1 MVEVHSYWISWTSCF
16 THKIT
21 RIRLTDSVSNVSSS
35 KIKKKSCLP
44 MDNAPI
50 PCLTLDLGRNRKTE
64 NKTHTKQEA
73 ITVHRNWDSK
83 ITLELFSST

>member
-1 MVEVHSYWISWTSCF
+1 
-16 THKIT
+16 
-21 RIRLTDSVSNVSSS
+21 
-35 KIKKKSCLP
+35 

-73 ITVHRNWDSK
+73 ITVHRN
-83 ITLELFSST
+83 